1 MPVLVLLS
9 AFLEGIAL
17 TLIQG
22 YLPLYVR
29 ESLGEPRLFTV
40 ALVVVV
46 PALGTMLASNFWGGL
61 SDVSGKLKPMILIG
75 IAGYAVA
82 LAGIPFFSKGVPV
95 LLYVGA
101 ASLFYGCLG
110 PLLKAY
116 ATLHRP
122 DRTQHALAYVLMAQS
137 TGWLVAS
144 LEGGRLMEQ
153 GIGTGL
159 KAALWITAGL
169 VVFHF
174 AAAAVFLRDKPRPP
188 PLPRE
193 RVGWFAGVLADLK
206 ALYENPKLLRL
217 CVLAFLLYSG
227 NFVVWG
233 FFSVY
238 YVEHL
243 GASVR
248 MLRFA
253 LAASAVF
260 GIVMYL
266 FVGPLVKRFG
276 ARRVLA
282 TGVALYGG
290 MYLAMGTM
298 QSPLSTAVIFAIP
311 LYGLTN
317 VSANA
322 LAAEYSTERQRGG
335 GLGILSGTIALST
348 IAGPLLGG
356 ALGDRWG
363 LHLIPWVAFGFL
375 VLALPIAYA
384 IVRSDQG
391 VGAAAEAGKG

>member
-1 MPVLVLLS
+1 MPVLILLS

-29 ESLGEPRLFTV
+29 ESLGEPSLFTV

-61 SDVSGKLKPMILIG
+61 SDVSGNLKPMILVG

-82 LAGIPFFSKGVPV
+82 LAGIPFFAKGASV
-95 LLYVGA
+95 LFYVGA

-122 DRTQHALAYVLMAQS
+122 DRTQHALAWVLMAQS
-137 TGWLVAS
+137 TGWLVAG

-159 KAALWITAGL
+159 KAALWITAVL
-169 VVFHF
+169 VVIHLV
-174 AAAAVFLRDKPRPP
+174 AAAAFLRDKPRPP
-188 PLPRE
+188 AVPRE
-193 RVGWFAGVLADLK
+193 RAGWFAGVVEDLK
-206 ALYENPKLLRL
+206 ALYENPRLLRL
-217 CVLAFLLYSG
+217 CTLAFLLYSG

-248 MLRFA
+248 MLRYT
-253 LAASAVF
+253 LAASAAF
-260 GIVMYL
+260 GLLMYL
-266 FVGPLVKRFG
+266 FVGPLVQRFG

-282 TGVALYGG
+282 TGVTLYGG

-322 LAAEYSTERQRGG
+322 LATEYSTERQRGG
-335 GLGILSGTIALST
+335 GLGVLSGTIALAT

-356 ALGDRWG
+356 AMGDRWG

-375 VLALPIAYA
+375 MLALPIAYSILRA
-384 IVRSDQG
+384 RGDGSGIQRG
-391 VGAAAEAGKG
+391 

>member
-1 MPVLVLLS
+1 MPVLILLS
-9 AFLEGIAL
+9 AFLEGVAL

-29 ESLGEPRLFTV
+29 ESLGEPSLFTV

-61 SDVSGKLKPMILIG
+61 SDVSGKLKPMILVG

-82 LAGIPFFSKGVPV
+82 LVGIPLFARGVSV

-122 DRTQHALAYVLMAQS
+122 DRTQHALAWVLMAQS
-137 TGWLVAS
+137 TGWLVAG
-144 LEGGRLMEQ
+144 LEGGRLLEQ

-159 KAALWITAGL
+159 RAALWITAAL
-169 VVFHF
+169 LAAHL
-174 AAAAVFLRDKPRPP
+174 AAASVLLRDKPRSPAV
-188 PLPRE
+188 PRD
-193 RVGWFAGVLADLK
+193 RAGWLAGVVADLR
-206 ALYENPKLLRL
+206 ALYENPRLLRL
-217 CVLAFLLYSG
+217 CMLAFLLYSG

-253 LAASAVF
+253 LAASAIF
-260 GIVMYL
+260 GIGMYV

-276 ARRVLA
+276 ARRVMA

-290 MYLAMGTM
+290 MYLAMGM
-298 QSPLSTAVIFAIP
+298 LQSPLSTAVVFAIP

-335 GLGILSGTIALST
+335 GLGVLSGTIALAT

-356 ALGDRWG
+356 AVGDRWG
-363 LHLIPWVAFGFL
+363 LQLIPWVAFGFL
-375 VLALPIAYA
+375 MLALPFAYSLFRA
-384 IVRSDQG
+384 RGDTAAVQG
-391 VGAAAEAGKG
+391 A